1 MFFPLV
7 CNLFMIELYIQLFNL
22 SAPILCRAIT
32 AHGENVPVDQEPE
45 TSSRIHT
52 NEYLNKLI
60 ISDAVSSDPLY
71 LQNNWLSETNKSGLS
86 QWPSVH
92 FMDIE
97 KYLRILNISVDLMCR
112 LKSDYKEGKAY

>member
-32 AHGENVPVDQEPE
+32 AHGENEPE

-60 ISDAVSSDPLY
+60 ISDAVSSDPFY

-92 FMDIE
+92 FMDFE
-97 KYLRILNISVDLMCR
+97 KYLRILNISVDHMCC
-112 LKSDYKEGKAY
+112 LKSDYKEGKPN